1 MGVAGQLQVEA
12 RVGRSRCAARL
23 VRQQQPHRG
32 TGRRSVQRE
41 PRVAAVA
48 RVEMVRAVVGDTGH
62 DHLTAAVAQNYVL
75 VQQHCARPCAPPAGL
90 GFPFSSFEYGICATS
105 FAA

>member
-12 RVGRSRCAARL
+12 RVGRSRVAARL

-32 TGRRSVQRE
+32 IGWRSVKCE
-41 PRVAAVA
+41 PGVAAVA
-48 RVEMVRAVVGDTGH
+48 HIEIVGAVVGDTGH
-62 DHLTAAVAQNYVL
+62 DDLTAAVAQNYVL